1 MTDWKKAVDMAVRE
15 GKLPDDV
22 QATVQKKSKKV
33 LMLVLAV
40 IGAAIGLFIASAVVV
55 GTYEAITG
63 HKVTNTTSNSSP
75 IADASTAAEVVH
87 PSFDCAKA
95 SSSQEKLICSDADLA
110 KLDAQLADA
119 YSNARKAASDRA
131 ALLASQRAW
140 IKQSFNACND
150 KTCLTSAYQ
159 SRIAELTQGDQPQT
173 QSDQVLN
180 NAAQNSLAKCLGMT
194 MALDEIS
201 EKYNF
206 QEGGAVKVVLTNLV
220 KHQTDAE
227 TQATKGI
234 SFSEYNRVYK
244 IIITDNMGQ
253 GNDGN
258 FYDSYREQIK
268 NMVACSKEVMR

>member
-1 MTDWKKAVDMAVRE
+1 
-15 GKLPDDV
+15 
-22 QATVQKKSKKV
+22 
-33 LMLVLAV
+33 
-40 IGAAIGLFIASAVVV
+40 
-55 GTYEAITG
+55 
-63 HKVTNTTSNSSP
+63 
-75 IADASTAAEVVH
+75 
-87 PSFDCAKA
+87 
-95 SSSQEKLICSDADLA
+95 
-110 KLDAQLADA
+110 
-119 YSNARKAASDRA
+119 
-131 ALLASQRAW
+131 
-140 IKQSFNACND
+140 
-150 KTCLTSAYQ
+150 
-159 SRIAELTQGDQPQT
+159 
-173 QSDQVLN
+173 
-180 NAAQNSLAKCLGMT
+180 

-268 NMVACSKEVMR
+268 NMVACSKEVLR

>member
-150 KTCLTSAYQ
+150 KTCLTSACQ

-173 QSDQVLN
+173 
-180 NAAQNSLAKCLGMT
+180 
-194 MALDEIS
+194 
-201 EKYNF
+201 Y
-206 QEGGAVKVVLTNLV
+206 
-220 KHQTDAE
+220 AE
-227 TQATKGI
+227 TQATKVI

-268 NMVACSKEVMR
+268 NMVACSKEVLR